1 MNKWWI
7 WVVLTLV
14 GIVIGLYIAWIIP
27 RSKFAILNLITS
39 KNKPAEGLPSEL
51 DQNFDPSE
59 NEPRFIV
66 VGLGN
71 SENSLQLEYVF
82 PPSLAGQK
90 IESTLICE
98 KGIRAREQGQSK
110 LNEVS
115 LSDAISKIRPEN
127 MPILMIGLCEDITCQ
142 NIIGRCDLLLD

>member
-7 WVVLTLV
+7 WAVLILTTIITSFY
-14 GIVIGLYIAWIIP
+14 IVWTNP
-27 RSKFAILNLITS
+27 RSKFAILDLIS
-39 KNKPAEGLPSEL
+39 PKNKPAEGLPSEL
-51 DQNFDPSE
+51 DQNFDPSV

-82 PPSLAGQK
+82 PPHLAGQK

-110 LNEVS
+110 LNEIS
-115 LSDAISKIRPEN
+115 LSDAISKINPEN
-127 MPILMIGLCEDITCQ
+127 MPILMIGLCEDSTCQ
-142 NIIGRCDLLLD
+142 NIIGRCDLLLN